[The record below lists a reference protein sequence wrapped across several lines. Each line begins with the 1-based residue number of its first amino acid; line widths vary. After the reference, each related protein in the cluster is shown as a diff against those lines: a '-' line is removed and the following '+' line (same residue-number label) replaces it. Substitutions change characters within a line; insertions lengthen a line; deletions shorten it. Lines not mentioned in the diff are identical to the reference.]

1 MAKIIIKI
9 KKNQVK
15 TDMKIY
21 LYSSNCFFR
30 QKKKTLLGLEDDF
43 EPLWNSREYGPFILP
58 ERSKLGLI
66 PYIVS
71 TGMAW

>member
-1 MAKIIIKI
+1 
-9 KKNQVK
+9 
-15 TDMKIY
+15 MKIY
-21 LYSSNCFFR
+21 IPAIVFFR
-30 QKKKTLLGLEDDF
+30 QKKKKTLLGLEDDF

-71 TGMAW
+71 SGMAW